1 LSNDI
6 FKDETRMHPR
16 AMKLQQNGHKCYA
29 AIPSQKTV
37 NSKNSI
43 NSFSHSQLQY
53 KLCGLINDCYDVT
66 CLATHTQ
73 KSQ

>member
-1 LSNDI
+1 MLICPTI
-6 FKDETRMHPR
+6 FLKV
-16 AMKLQQNGHKCYA
+16 K
-29 AIPSQKTV
+29 SV

-43 NSFSHSQLQY
+43 NSFSHAQLQY

-66 CLATHTQ
+66 LPSHSHTEVGIVITRAI